1 MKEIEASNIIN
12 KQMIFKINDGTTVA
26 GMITGLRKCDAGTYA
41 MIKSDSVF
49 KEGWYRLDTIISY
62 KASQTTKKKM
72 RKGNK

>member
-26 GMITGLRKCDAGTYA
+26 GTITGLRKCDAGTYA

-49 KEGWYRLDTIISY
+49 KEGWYRLDTIISCV
-62 KASQTTKKKM
+62 ASLTMQKQKKKG
-72 RKGNK
+72 R